1 MPDFYTDAQGR
12 TRPITPKKG
21 TGGVVVTAVLTGV
34 LAAAGGADATTSVGA
49 ALDST
54 QSQIR
59 AETNSARDAA
69 ESGDE
74 TEAWRRLGLKEL
86 KLAVKQH
93 LQCAVQSYSQ
103 VREFFLQHG
112 CTSLDGKLIPLG
124 DLHGTV
130 IVVSVAWVRMSSDSD
145 AAALN
150 QLEDT
155 YGTGDIT
162 PLPAELLQLRD
173 IRFTAQHYKS
183 RRHGSLVVVAEAEPV
198 EGRPSTQVLNGVADV
213 AASLPTF

>member
-1 MPDFYTDAQGR
+1 MTDFYTDGQGR
-12 TRPITPKKG
+12 RRPITPRKA
-21 TGGVVVTAVLTGV
+21 TGGVVATAVLTGV

-49 ALDST
+49 ALDSA
-54 QSQIR
+54 QSQIQ
-59 AETNSARDAA
+59 AETKSARDAA
-69 ESGDE
+69 EGGDE

-86 KLAVKQH
+86 KQAVKQR

-112 CTSLDGKLIPLG
+112 CTSLNGKLIPLG
-124 DLHGTV
+124 DLHGTAV
-130 IVVSVAWVRMSSDSD
+130 VVSVAWVRMSSDSD
-145 AAALN
+145 ATVLK

-162 PLPAELLQLRD
+162 PLPTELLQLRG

-183 RRHGSLVVVAEAEPV
+183 RQDGSLVVVAEAEPV
-198 EGRPSTQVLNGVADV
+198 EGQPSTQFLNGVADV
-213 AASLPTF
+213 AAALPTF

>member
-21 TGGVVVTAVLTGV
+21 TGAVVATAVLTGI
-34 LAAAGGADATTSVGA
+34 LASVGGADATTSVGA
-49 ALDST
+49 ALDSA
-54 QSQIR
+54 QSQIQ

-86 KLAVKQH
+86 KQAVKQH

-103 VREFFLQHG
+103 VQEFFLQHG
-112 CTSLDGKLIPLG
+112 CTSLDGKLIPLV
-124 DLHGTV
+124 DLHGDV
-130 IVVSVAWVRMSSDSD
+130 VVVSVAWVRMPSDSD
-145 AAALN
+145 ATALK

-162 PLPAELLQLRD
+162 PLSTELLELRG

-183 RRHGSLVVVAEAEPV
+183 RQDGSLVVVAEAEPV
-198 EGRPSTQVLNGVADV
+198 QGQPPTQFLDGVADV